1 MKHKSTNDERYEQL
15 SKFILPI
22 LFVLKFVSCSSF
34 KITSSFFVILLLP
47 VEIKIATQSQNAARC
62 ERHFCFVYS
71 LSKAKAGGPAG
82 RRRQGEA
89 GPGVEGVQGE
99 AASSRAQKESG
110 FVPADL
116 EKPSAGGGRREG
128 RGGTFQRRGGS
139 RRAVDAARPDLGCRQ
154 CLCPDSPL
162 ALQLGLG
169 ALAPPP
175 QVLGALETQASGP
188 GLAGPVV
195 KPTLRA
201 VSRGGSVVPVT
212 SPQEGVGPLGS
223 LLSCVSGQSLWP
235 SPPFR
240 RGQNRPRFRAAW
252 SGARAFLQLSP
263 PRPVQLPRAL
273 GQHGPALSSR
283 SRDVVSQS
291 PGRPSTLISQR
302 VAPWCVAP
310 QILSILLRAESALS
324 SRVNLR
330 FSNLA
335 GGLKSNSW
343 TPARK
348 SSECPRGHLVSTV
361 GGTVGTDRC
370 SRPCS
375 RAGPRDTA
383 SRCCPHSPRRPHCSR
398 TNARGHALAWERP
411 PRHLGG

>member
-47 VEIKIATQSQNAARC
+47 VEIKIATRSQNAARC

-71 LSKAKAGGPAG
+71 LSKAKAGGPTG

-139 RRAVDAARPDLGCRQ
+139 RGAVDAARPDLGCRQ

-188 GLAGPVV
+188 GLARPVV

-223 LLSCVSGQSLWP
+223 SRLAPKLCEWTVPLAVPSLQTGSEQAALQGRLERCPRVSPAVPTASCAAASCP
-235 SPPFR
+235 
-240 RGQNRPRFRAAW
+240 RPAR
-252 SGARAFLQLSP
+252 ARAFIP
-263 PRPVQLPRAL
+263 
-273 GQHGPALSSR
+273 
-283 SRDVVSQS
+283 
-291 PGRPSTLISQR
+291 
-302 VAPWCVAP
+302 
-310 QILSILLRAESALS
+310 
-324 SRVNLR
+324 
-330 FSNLA
+330 
-335 GGLKSNSW
+335 
-343 TPARK
+343 
-348 SSECPRGHLVSTV
+348 
-361 GGTVGTDRC
+361 
-370 SRPCS
+370 
-375 RAGPRDTA
+375 
-383 SRCCPHSPRRPHCSR
+383 
-398 TNARGHALAWERP
+398 
-411 PRHLGG
+411 

>member
-1 MKHKSTNDERYEQL
+1 MFLQTLRNP
-15 SKFILPI
+15 LPEADAG
-22 LFVLKFVSCSSF
+22 K
-34 KITSSFFVILLLP
+34 
-47 VEIKIATQSQNAARC
+47 VEEAPFSA
-62 ERHFCFVYS
+62 EVGH
-71 LSKAKAGGPAG
+71 AG
-82 RRRQGEA
+82 RWTPRGLTWAVGSASARIRRWPCSWGWGLWHPRPKSWVLWRRRPL
-89 GPGVEGVQGE
+89 GPGWQGPSSSPHSGPSHAG
-99 AASSRAQKESG
+99 AAW
-110 FVPADL
+110 
-116 EKPSAGGGRREG
+116 
-128 RGGTFQRRGGS
+128 
-139 RRAVDAARPDLGCRQ
+139 
-154 CLCPDSPL
+154 SPL
-162 ALQLGLG
+162 
-169 ALAPPP
+169 PPLKRGW
-175 QVLGALETQASGP
+175 VLSA
-188 GLAGPVV
+188 
-195 KPTLRA
+195 
-201 VSRGGSVVPVT
+201 
-212 SPQEGVGPLGS
+212 PLGS

-398 TNARGHALAWERP
+398 TNTRGHALAWERP
-411 PRHLGG
+411 PHHLGG